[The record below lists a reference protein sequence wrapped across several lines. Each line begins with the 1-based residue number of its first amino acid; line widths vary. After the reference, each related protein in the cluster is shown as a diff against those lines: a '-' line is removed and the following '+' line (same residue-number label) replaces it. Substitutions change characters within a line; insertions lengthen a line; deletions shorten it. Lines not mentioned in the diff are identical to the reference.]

1 MAEIAEPE
9 FPMRH
14 LGSQEMML
22 YADQKS
28 DLIFTV
34 ARKDTTGNVRVFIHL
49 SGLLV
54 DV

>member
-9 FPMRH
+9 FPMRY
-14 LGSQEMML
+14 LGSQEIML

-34 ARKDTTGNVRVFIHL
+34 ARKDTTGNVRVLINL
-49 SGLLV
+49 RGLLV